1 VPAPARAPA
10 VVLRPTQDAGRD
22 RTADI
27 QRAIDDLPT
36 EGGTIQLEAGI
47 YTLSSQPINVLRS
60 NVVLQGD
67 TQSPT
72 TFRIAGSTT
81 RSVLQIGSEE
91 AAKAEVKGR
100 CPVSNV
106 YLPAGATVVHVE
118 APDRFKVGQQIAIER
133 LASRREPSGRASDF
147 SLSGF
152 EGMDRE
158 VRRS

>member
-1 VPAPARAPA
+1 VPAPAQAPT

-67 TQSPT
+67 TRSGDAPT

-133 LASRREPSGRASDF
+133 LASRRER
-147 SLSGF
+147 
-152 EGMDRE
+152 
-158 VRRS
+158 